1 MVTPD
6 SSLPHIT
13 FVIHNIEGGV
23 ASMNHQIIENADFPR
38 YFQVHILLWR
48 AAEDAAKEFRG
59 RFTNAADVRNF
70 TFSRYDNYY
79 RMLHRLSRELERWPG
94 LIVTNDGME
103 LEAIRK
109 FGSGSALFSIVHDFY
124 NLKLAIESLDLVDH
138 FLCHTEVFTKAL
150 LSSHSLKGRV
160 GYLLHG
166 VKVMPGEDKP
176 LSLPAGD
183 GAANA
188 RPLKIVSIS
197 RLTESKGVLLLS
209 SIDDQLLAR
218 GIRTEWIIIGSGEL
232 GDRLHEQWKGKP
244 YVEFHNP
251 ADHEEVMRLAATGDV
266 FISPSSFEGYGIALL
281 EAMSCGLV
289 PVIHRL
295 PVGVYAQLPESV
307 GFSVDIDHPD
317 EFVTHIARLDQD
329 REMLARMSADARRLI
344 RERYDITKTAV
355 GFLEYFAAHTSSL
368 IKKQPGANRK
378 AGAGMLDR
386 PLVPSSVS
394 RWIRK
399 LKS

>member
-1 MVTPD
+1 
-6 SSLPHIT
+6 
-13 FVIHNIEGGV
+13 
-23 ASMNHQIIENADFPR
+23 MNHQIIENADFPR
-38 YFQVHILLWR
+38 YFQTHILLWR
-48 AAEDAAKEFRG
+48 AAEDTAKEFRG

-70 TFSRYDNYY
+70 TFSRHDNYY
-79 RMLHRLSRELERWPG
+79 RTLHRLSRELDRWPG

-109 FGSGSALFSIVHDFY
+109 FGTASALFSIVHDFY

-166 VKVMPGEDKP
+166 VKVMPGEDKT
-176 LSLPAGD
+176 LSHSAGA
-183 GAANA
+183 GSN

-209 SIDDQLLAR
+209 SIDDKLLAR

-232 GDRLHEQWKGKP
+232 GDRLREQWKGKP
-244 YVEFHNP
+244 YVQFHNP
-251 ADHEEVMRLAATGDV
+251 ADHEEVMRLATTGDV

-307 GFSVDIDHPD
+307 GFSVDMDRPD
-317 EFVTHIARLDQD
+317 DFITYIARLDQN
-329 REMLARMSADARRLI
+329 RELLARMSADARRLI
-344 RERYDITKTAV
+344 RERYDISKTALN
-355 GFLEYFAAHTSSL
+355 FLEYFTAHTNPPVR
-368 IKKQPGANRK
+368 KQPGANRK
-378 AGAGMLDR
+378 AVTGILDR
-386 PLVPSSVS
+386 SFVPSSMS

-399 LKS
+399 LKSR